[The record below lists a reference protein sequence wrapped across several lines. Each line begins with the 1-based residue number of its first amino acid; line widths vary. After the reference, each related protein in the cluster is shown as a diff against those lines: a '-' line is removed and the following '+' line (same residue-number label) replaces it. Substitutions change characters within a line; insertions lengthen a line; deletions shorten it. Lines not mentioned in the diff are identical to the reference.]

1 MSDAE
6 KSAKI
11 KALINRMKR
20 SHPGWSFDQVWTQ
33 LRSEQPGLFEEGE

>member
-11 KALINRMKR
+11 KALINRDEAIASGME
-20 SHPGWSFDQVWTQ
+20 F
-33 LRSEQPGLFEEGE
+33 